1 MTTDRRTF
9 LGTLGVLGVACTR
22 PIVARP
28 AVPRGRLVAPDDFAF
43 APDLAYLQTGSLG
56 PSPRQVV
63 ERAFAVWKQL
73 EADPSVNGYGVLQKG
88 MEVVRGKAAA
98 LLGCK
103 LDELVLTNCTTE
115 GMNWVAQGLSLAAG
129 DRILTTDQEHPGG
142 RVGWDFVAKR
152 YGATIDVVAIPPG
165 ENDAGAIVERFARAI
180 TPRTVAFSFSH
191 VLSSTGLRMP
201 VAELSALARKAN
213 AIAIVD
219 GAQAAGAIPI
229 DVKALGCHVYA
240 TSGHKWLLGPPG
252 TGMLYLSDELGD
264 RVEVI
269 ALQDGRAAYTHSSGV
284 CSIPSVHGL
293 GAAIDYMT
301 GIEIERVLAYNL
313 ELHRH
318 AHERLS
324 ALPKLR
330 IVSADYLLSSDGL
343 ATGEIDAAFGVA
355 GMPLRA
361 GQQSRPLYEEIGT
374 LVVRRDHP
382 RIRDRLTPKL
392 FNSAQHI
399 DVQLALGR
407 AGTGHQ
413 IAEQKW
419 RALGLQREVVLAVPH
434 FVAAAL
440 AAARSDYVAALP
452 RRVAMTLASMLPL
465 RITRP
470 TFDMPRVAVTL
481 VWHARTDADAGAR
494 YFRELIARAVSAPRY
509 PASRRSA

>member
-9 LGTLGVLGVACTR
+9 LGSLGVLGVACAR
-22 PIVARP
+22 PIVAKP
-28 AVPRGRLVAPDDFAF
+28 AVAQPVVPRGQLVAADDFAF
-43 APDLAYLQTGSLG
+43 APELAYLQTGSLG
-56 PSPRQVV
+56 PSPRLVV
-63 ERAFAVWKQL
+63 DRALAVWKQL
-73 EADPSVNGYGVLQKG
+73 EADPSVNGYGELQKG

-152 YGATIDVVAIPPG
+152 YGAAIDVVPIPPG
-165 ENDAGAIVERFARAI
+165 ENDAGAIVERFAKAI
-180 TPRTVAFSFSH
+180 TPRTVALSFSH
-191 VLSSTGLRMP
+191 VLSSTGLVMP

-219 GAQAAGAIPI
+219 GAQAAGAIPV

-252 TGMLYLSDELGD
+252 TGMLYLSSELGD

-301 GIEIERVLAYNL
+301 AIGIDRVLAYDL

-318 AHERLS
+318 LHERLS

-330 IVSADYLLSSDGL
+330 IVSANDGPLASPLLTYVLPPAIDSGEL
-343 ATGEIDAAFGVA
+343 AGRLFNNHHVEIKTVPANWLNGHRVSTHIFNSTEDV
-355 GMPLRA
+355 
-361 GQQSRPLYEEIGT
+361 
-374 LVVRRDHP
+374 
-382 RIRDRLTPKL
+382 DRLA
-392 FNSAQHI
+392 SA
-399 DVQLALGR
+399 L
-407 AGTGHQ
+407 
-413 IAEQKW
+413 
-419 RALGLQREVVLAVPH
+419 EV
-434 FVAAAL
+434 
-440 AAARSDYVAALP
+440 
-452 RRVAMTLASMLPL
+452 
-465 RITRP
+465 
-470 TFDMPRVAVTL
+470 
-481 VWHARTDADAGAR
+481 
-494 YFRELIARAVSAPRY
+494 EL
-509 PASRRSA
+509 RRS